1 MEAFTGLLWSIAT
14 LLVVVIGMLSI
25 VGATALRDR
34 VMGYLV
40 AVFIATAL
48 APAAWNTMRRTFTEA
63 FASIPAP
70 RVVVAPVQVPVDLSP
85 IVVAAVI
92 GGHVVLAIALLR
104 RRFGAEAQ
112 RRAVQERERA
122 RTRER
127 VRVLP
132 TGEENER

>member
-14 LLVVVIGMLSI
+14 LLVVVVGMLSI

-40 AVFIATAL
+40 AVFIAAAL
-48 APAAWNTMRRTFTEA
+48 APAAWHTMRRTFTEA
-63 FASIPAP
+63 VNSIPAP
-70 RVVVAPVQVPVDLSP
+70 RVVVAPIDVPVDLSP

-92 GGHVVLAIALLR
+92 CGHVVLGIALLR
-104 RRFGAEAQ
+104 RRFGAESQ
-112 RRAVQERERA
+112 RRGLQERERA

-132 TGEENER
+132 TGEEDGL

>member
-14 LLVVVIGMLSI
+14 LLVVVVGMLSI

-40 AVFIATAL
+40 AVFVATAL
-48 APAAWNTMRRTFTEA
+48 APAAWHTVRRTFTEA
-63 FASIPAP
+63 VGSIPAP
-70 RVVVAPVQVPVDLSP
+70 RVVVDVPIDLSTP
-85 IVVAAVI
+85 VVAAVVL
-92 GGHVVLAIALLR
+92 GHVVLGIVLLR
-104 RRFGAEAQ
+104 RRFGAEAR
-112 RRAVQERERA
+112 RRAFQERERA

-132 TGEENER
+132 TGQEGER

>member
-1 MEAFTGLLWSIAT
+1 MESFTGLLWSIAT

-40 AVFIATAL
+40 AVFVATAL
-48 APAAWNTMRRTFTEA
+48 APAAWNTMRRSFTEA
-63 FASIPAP
+63 VRSIPAP
-70 RVVVAPVQVPVDLSP
+70 RVVVAPVDIPVDLSP

-92 GGHVVLAIALLR
+92 GGHVILAIALLR

-112 RRAVQERERA
+112 RRALQERERA

-132 TGEENER
+132 TGQEDER